1 MQNQSIIS
9 QDFKE
14 SRFLQ
19 NTILNN
25 CLNALAIMSIN
36 KNLVQDIDN
45 FDNIKVNVYEKQ
57 KGDIHFQEVI
67 GFNQSTFR
75 FR

>member
-9 QDFKE
+9 QDFKK

-25 CLNALAIMSIN
+25 CLNALVMMSIN

-45 FDNIKVNVYEKQ
+45 FDDIKVNVYEKQ
-57 KGDIHFQEVI
+57 KGDIYFQEVI